1 MFDQV
6 GKERYEVEVKIPPS
20 NYLNLPKYLLERH
33 LTEDCYRMGYEAQS
47 AGTHF
52 QALLTSDNDNIL
64 LRIPY
69 QEWKVGRM
77 YERKLN
83 DWSLYL
89 ERWADDFE
97 HSEKVEEN
105 GTEKRVVKMIVEII
119 DDEMIPEGKND

>member
-1 MFDQV
+1 MFGQV

-20 NYLNLPKYLLERH
+20 NYLNLPKHLLERH
-33 LTEDCYRMGYEAQS
+33 LTEDCYRMEYQAQS

-52 QALLTSDNDNIL
+52 QALLTSENDNIL

-69 QEWKVGRM
+69 DEWRTGRM

-97 HSEKVEEN
+97 HVEKIEEN
-105 GTEKRVVKMIVEII
+105 STEKRVVEMTVELVP
-119 DDEMIPEGKND
+119 DDMIPEDDDE